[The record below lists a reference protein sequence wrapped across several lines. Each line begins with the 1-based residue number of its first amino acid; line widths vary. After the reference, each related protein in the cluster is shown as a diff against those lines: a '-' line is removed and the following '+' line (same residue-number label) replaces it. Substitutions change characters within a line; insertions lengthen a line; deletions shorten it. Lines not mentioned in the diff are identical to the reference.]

1 MIFVIYAQYGSNEHN
16 LLIFFYIVNFY
27 INSELLSDY
36 VCYTKWSLIWMCN
49 LCVINGLY
57 CTYIVTELCCV
68 TKWIVKSCD
77 RWWSPCIDI
86 DQMP

>member
-36 VCYTKWSLIWMCN
+36 VCYSKWS
-49 LCVINGLY
+49 
-57 CTYIVTELCCV
+57 
-68 TKWIVKSCD
+68 
-77 RWWSPCIDI
+77 
-86 DQMP
+86 